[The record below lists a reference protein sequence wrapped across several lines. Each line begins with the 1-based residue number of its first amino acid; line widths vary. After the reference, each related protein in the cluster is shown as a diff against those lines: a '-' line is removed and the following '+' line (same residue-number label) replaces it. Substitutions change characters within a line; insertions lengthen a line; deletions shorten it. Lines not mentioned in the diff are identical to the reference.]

1 LKIGGASPPRL
12 EPALGMLLHYGTL
25 LASAVIAS
33 AALVLSIILLSF
45 FLGAP

>member
-1 LKIGGASPPRL
+1 VGAMLMFFLR
-12 EPALGMLLHYGTL
+12 AGDYKLG
-25 LASAVIAS
+25 AV